1 MREIQEAVITV
12 KIAIIVKIII
22 TAKEA
27 IEKNVRIAAKKKSTK
42 LRRIM
47 RITIVMIMSDAGSTP
62 EAFLNV

>member
-1 MREIQEAVITV
+1 M

-27 IEKNVRIAAKKKSTK
+27 IEKNVLIAAKKKSTK
-42 LRRIM
+42 LRIIM
-47 RITIVMIMSDAGSTP
+47 RITIVMIMSDADSTP

>member
-27 IEKNVRIAAKKKSTK
+27 IEKNVLIAAKKKSTK
-42 LRRIM
+42 LRIIM
-47 RITIVMIMSDAGSTP
+47 RITIVMIMSDADSTP

>member
-1 MREIQEAVITV
+1 MVKTV
-12 KIAIIVKIII
+12 RDAIIVKIII
-22 TAKEA
+22 TAREA
-27 IEKNVRIAAKKKSTK
+27 IEENVLTAVKKLKD

>member
-27 IEKNVRIAAKKKSTK
+27 REKNVLIAAKKKSTK
-42 LRRIM
+42 VRTIM
-47 RITIVMIMSDAGSTP
+47 RITIVMIMSDADSTP

>member
-27 IEKNVRIAAKKKSTK
+27 IEKNVLKAAKKKSTK
-42 LRRIM
+42 LRIIM
-47 RITIVMIMSDAGSTP
+47 RITIVMIMSDADSTP

>member
-27 IEKNVRIAAKKKSTK
+27 IEKNVFIAAKKKSTK
-42 LRRIM
+42 LRIIM
-47 RITIVMIMSDAGSTP
+47 RITIVMIMSDADSTP

>member
-12 KIAIIVKIII
+12 KTAIIVKIII

-27 IEKNVRIAAKKKSTK
+27 IEKNVLTAAKKKSTK
-42 LRRIM
+42 LRIIM
-47 RITIVMIMSDAGSTP
+47 RITIVMIMSDADSTP

>member
-22 TAKEA
+22 TAREA
-27 IEKNVRIAAKKKSTK
+27 IEENVLTAVKKLKD

-47 RITIVMIMSDAGSTP
+47 SITIVMIMSDAGSTP

>member
-27 IEKNVRIAAKKKSTK
+27 IENNVLIAAKKKSTK
-42 LRRIM
+42 LRIIM
-47 RITIVMIMSDAGSTP
+47 RITIVMIMSDADSTP

>member
-1 MREIQEAVITV
+1 MVTTV
-12 KIAIIVKIII
+12 RVAIFVKIII
-22 TAKEA
+22 TAREA
-27 IEKNVRIAAKKKSTK
+27 IEENVLTAVKKLKD

>member
-1 MREIQEAVITV
+1 MVTPESD
-12 KIAIIVKIII
+12 AIIVKIIL
-22 TAKEA
+22 TAREA
-27 IEKNVRIAAKKKSTK
+27 IEENVLTAVKKLKD

>member
-22 TAKEA
+22 TAREA
-27 IEKNVRIAAKKKSTK
+27 IEENVLTAVKKLKD

-47 RITIVMIMSDAGSTP
+47 SITIVMIMSDADSTP

>member
-1 MREIQEAVITV
+1 MREIQEAVTTV

-27 IEKNVRIAAKKKSTK
+27 IEKNVLIAAKKKSTK
-42 LRRIM
+42 LRIIM
-47 RITIVMIMSDAGSTP
+47 RITIVMIMSDADSTP

>member
-12 KIAIIVKIII
+12 KTAIIVKIII
-22 TAKEA
+22 TAREA
-27 IEKNVRIAAKKKSTK
+27 IEENVLTAVKKLKD